1 MATARPKFLKER
13 SPRIL
18 MVDSDP
24 EHGKSVTEWLQQ
36 YDMKPMWVR
45 TCREAMDL
53 MYDMVFIESSIDA
66 ILVEHSAENGS
77 GKRVIQEFRHEFPGV
92 AAALT
97 TSKDDIALELWSRA
111 RQVPILRRPLVK
123 ESLAQWL
130 DQFRVPA

>member
-24 EHGKSVTEWLQQ
+24 VHGRAVTEWLQSC
-36 YDMKPMWVR
+36 DMKPIWVR
-45 TCREAMDL
+45 TCGEAMDL

-77 GKRVIQEFRHEFPGV
+77 GRRVIQEFRHEFPGV
-92 AAALT
+92 ADALT
-97 TSKDDIALELWSRA
+97 TCSDDISLELWSRA
-111 RQVPILRRPLVK
+111 RRVPILRRPVVK
-123 ESLAQWL
+123 ELLGHWL
-130 DQFRVPA
+130 DQFKVPA